1 MHFTF
6 SCNELNSILFVKIL
20 NEEIELNELLRKIV
34 ISMFIISLSFVR
46 VTYKYIVLCC
56 LHQTVMWDIFINFFF
71 HLKTL
76 SYIGLIP
83 H

>member
-6 SCNELNSILFVKIL
+6 SCDELNSILFVKIL

-46 VTYKYIVLCC
+46 VTYKYIV
-56 LHQTVMWDIFINFFF
+56 
-71 HLKTL
+71 
-76 SYIGLIP
+76 
-83 H
+83 